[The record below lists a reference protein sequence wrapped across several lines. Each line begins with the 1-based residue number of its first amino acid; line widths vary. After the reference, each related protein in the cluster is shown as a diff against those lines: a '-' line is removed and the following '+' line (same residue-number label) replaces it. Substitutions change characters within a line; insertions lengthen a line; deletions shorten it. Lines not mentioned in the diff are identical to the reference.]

1 MSKYFFIAYDVV
13 SPKRAYKIRKLVYS
27 YAIGGQKS
35 ALDIPLKSRE
45 LKGLIGELNPLMHK
59 KDSINILEV
68 QSSPIIFGKSDK
80 IHYDEGV
87 IIV

>member
-1 MSKYFFIAYDVV
+1 MSRYFFIAYDILN
-13 SPKRAYKIRKLVYS
+13 PKRAYKIRKLVYS

-35 ALDIPLKSRE
+35 ALDIPLKPRE
-45 LKGLIGELNPLMHK
+45 LNSLIGELNPLMHK

-68 QSSPIIFGKSDK
+68 ESSPITFGKSNK
-80 IHYDEGV
+80 IDYEEGV